1 MPSKIEPRTL
11 KGFKDYL
18 PEEQRLRQKIMDTCR
33 EVFELYGFLPLDT
46 PALEYLDVLTKK
58 YGEDEKLIYSFE
70 DRGGRMVGMRYDLT
84 VPLAR
89 VVAQYQNELKF
100 PFKRYQI
107 ASSWRAE
114 NPQKG
119 RYREFIQ
126 ADADIV
132 GVESLSADAECV
144 AMYSEILRRLQIK
157 NFKISINTR
166 EVFNGLGEILGM
178 SADKLAGIVR
188 IIDKLDKV
196 GIDKLTDLLSELGLT
211 GDQVAA
217 VQAYLATAQS
227 EQVLDNM
234 DEFFKGSREGRAA
247 VKKLRQINDY
257 LKVLGV
263 PEEDYQFDPS
273 IARGLDYYTGTVF
286 EVRVAKSSVG
296 SIGGAGRY
304 DQLVEQFLNKKIPA
318 VGMSVGVDRLL
329 ALLLEQGMETTRY
342 TLQVTR
348 VLVMNLGQDFA
359 APSLDILKDLRG
371 AGISAEYFYDAKDLD
386 KQFKYAE
393 SQGIPYAI
401 LIGDDEISTKTVT
414 LRNLQT
420 RAQES
425 VARSQVVA
433 RLNA

>member
-132 GVESLSADAECV
+132 GVESLNADAECV

-304 DQLVEQFLNKKIPA
+304 DQLGEQFLNKKIPA
-318 VGMSVGVDRLL
+318 VGM
-329 ALLLEQGMETTRY
+329 
-342 TLQVTR
+342 
-348 VLVMNLGQDFA
+348 
-359 APSLDILKDLRG
+359 
-371 AGISAEYFYDAKDLD
+371 
-386 KQFKYAE
+386 
-393 SQGIPYAI
+393 
-401 LIGDDEISTKTVT
+401 
-414 LRNLQT
+414 
-420 RAQES
+420 
-425 VARSQVVA
+425 
-433 RLNA
+433 